1 MDWLSRRIES
11 RAGREPPNVRRAWRL
26 ESTQTACGY
35 PRTSENGNR
44 AFWRFYAHVPML
56 RTRFTIVADT
66 SNATAP
72 PEVILRELV
81 KVMEERYRARCV
93 RCRLDGTARL
103 KLGDDRA
110 YHRPINLR
118 RDEGP

>member
-1 MDWLSRRIES
+1 MI
-11 RAGREPPNVRRAWRL
+11 
-26 ESTQTACGY
+26 
-35 PRTSENGNR
+35 RT
-44 AFWRFYAHVPML
+44 
-56 RTRFTIVADT
+56 FTIDLDT
-66 SNATAP
+66 TDATAP

-110 YHRPINLR
+110 HHRPLKPPR
-118 RDEGP
+118 H